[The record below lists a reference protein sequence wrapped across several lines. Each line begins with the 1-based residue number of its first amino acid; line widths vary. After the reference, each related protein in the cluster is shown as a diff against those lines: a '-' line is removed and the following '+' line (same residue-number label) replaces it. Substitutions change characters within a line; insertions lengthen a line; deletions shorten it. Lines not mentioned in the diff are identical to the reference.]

1 MSFIQASLSVIHYL
15 LVWGRNIASFIERCP
30 LFGGSGFRCSTVRYY
45 TNLII
50 AVLEE
55 TVEHVFNNILPDLD
69 GVDVDTWNILLDEVH
84 QPTQTKWVTARVTW
98 CLEKGGREGR
108 FYQHKVVCCMV

>member
-1 MSFIQASLSVIHYL
+1 M
-15 LVWGRNIASFIERCP
+15 
-30 LFGGSGFRCSTVRYY
+30 FRSTILY

-69 GVDVDTWNILLDEVH
+69 GVDVDTWNILLDEIH
-84 QPTQTKWVTARVTW
+84 
-98 CLEKGGREGR
+98 
-108 FYQHKVVCCMV
+108 